1 MIFIVM
7 TIIQNLRIPMSSK
20 LQECPE
26 GLVWHTDEDEFGEGE
41 CDYPFNDPDC
51 AEYP

>member
-1 MIFIVM
+1 
-7 TIIQNLRIPMSSK
+7 MSLK

-26 GLVWHTDEDEFGEGE
+26 GLVWHTDEDDFGDGE
-41 CDYPFNDPDC
+41 CDFPFNDPDC